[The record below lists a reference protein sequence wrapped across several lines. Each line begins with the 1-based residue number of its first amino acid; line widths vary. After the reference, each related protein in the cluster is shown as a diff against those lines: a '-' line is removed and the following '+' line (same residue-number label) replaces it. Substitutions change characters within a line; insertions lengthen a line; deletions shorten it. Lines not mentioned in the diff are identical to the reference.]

1 MIGLIIGE
9 LCTEIA
15 IDVTVNI
22 LDLSDLTRKAL
33 PKQLSLTSKILN
45 LEYGNMSKDFSFV
58 EQPITERAE
67 LRSSS
72 VQLVLVAI

>member
-58 EQPITERAE
+58 EQPITRP
-67 LRSSS
+67 
-72 VQLVLVAI
+72 